1 MEPMSRIEFIKL
13 FTKMRSNSFSCTIV
27 AITKIIRLINNRLL
41 YNVDIFQS
49 DYLMQFFSN

>member
-49 DYLMQFFSN
+49 DYLMQFFCN